1 MDNFEILCDNDYII
15 LYKNNMRN
23 NLNENLE
30 KYIFKFNCEEDN
42 SQESLI
48 EIIKNN
54 QLFDLIHNINEK
66 IISEYKTLENNT
78 FFIRIKEIN
87 LDEDEIDD
95 KLNIFL
101 CFKENNMDESNDTI
115 KINYKNKLYDD
126 SNKNYKQINFDDFEI
141 KCEKMNS
148 KLFITVNLEMKINT
162 LNYSLIDNDSVMIV
176 LKVLFKNLKE
186 YLMP

>member
-1 MDNFEILCDNDYII
+1 MEKFEVLCDNDDII
-15 LYKNNMRN
+15 LYKNNIRN

-30 KYIFKFNCEEDN
+30 KYIFKFNCEEDIN
-42 SQESLI
+42 QESLI
-48 EIIKNN
+48 EIIKNK

-101 CFKENNMDESNDTI
+101 CFKENNMEESNDNI
-115 KINYKNKLYDD
+115 KINYKNILYED
-126 SNKNYKQINFDDFEI
+126 SNKIYKQINFDEFDI
-141 KCEKMNS
+141 KCEKMNN
-148 KLFITVNLEMKINT
+148 KIFVTVNLEMKIN
-162 LNYSLIDNDSVMIV
+162 
-176 LKVLFKNLKE
+176 
-186 YLMP
+186 